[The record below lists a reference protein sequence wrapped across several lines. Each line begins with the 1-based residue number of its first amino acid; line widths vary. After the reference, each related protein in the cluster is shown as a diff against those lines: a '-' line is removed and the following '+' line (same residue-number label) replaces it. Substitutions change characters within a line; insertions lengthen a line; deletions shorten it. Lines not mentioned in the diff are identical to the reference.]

1 MMPAVDSYP
10 EDTDRRQGISKVVEM
25 GIAAVPGIGGP
36 LQIAFQEAAGRR
48 LTERRARWLNE
59 LAEKVHRLESQ
70 IGDFDHLL
78 DQDTFVDAVTTASQ
92 IADRTSRAG
101 KLELLRN
108 AVVNSVLPDAPNND
122 TQQLFFDMLDRFTPT
137 HVRLL
142 KLLSNP
148 PGWFARHHIDRPNVM
163 MGGKSVIV
171 EAGMPELASRKDLI
185 DRYAAALSD
194 AGLIAQSLSGMMSEA
209 GLWAAATTPLAADFL
224 AFVADPE
231 GDAAA

>member
-1 MMPAVDSYP
+1 MDSYP
-10 EDTDRRQGISKVVEM
+10 EDTDRRQGITKVVEM
-25 GIAAVPGIGGP
+25 GIAAVPGVGGP

-48 LTERRARWLNE
+48 LIERRTQWLND
-59 LAEKVHRLESQ
+59 LAEKVHRLESH

-78 DQDTFVDAVTTASQ
+78 DQDTFMDAVTTASQ

-108 AVVNSVLPDAPNND
+108 AVVNSVLPGAPDDD

-142 KLLSNP
+142 KLLCDP
-148 PGWFARHHIDRPNVM
+148 PGWFSRHNLTKPNVM
-163 MGGKSVIV
+163 MGGKSVII

-185 DRYAAALSD
+185 DRYAAALSN
-194 AGLIAQSLSGMMSEA
+194 AGLIAQSLSGLMSEA

-231 GDAAA
+231 GDAAG

>member
-1 MMPAVDSYP
+1 MDSYP
-10 EDTDRRQGISKVVEM
+10 EDTDRRQGITKVVEM
-25 GIAAVPGIGGP
+25 GIAAVPGVGGP

-48 LTERRARWLNE
+48 LIERRTQWLND
-59 LAEKVHRLESQ
+59 LAEKVHRLESH

-78 DQDTFVDAVTTASQ
+78 DQDTFMDAVTTASQ

-108 AVVNSVLPDAPNND
+108 AVVNSVLPGAPDDD

-142 KLLSNP
+142 KLLSDP
-148 PGWFARHHIDRPNVM
+148 PGWFSRHNLTKPNVM
-163 MGGKSVIV
+163 MGGKSVII

-185 DRYAAALSD
+185 DRYAAALSN
-194 AGLIAQSLSGMMSEA
+194 AGLIAQSLSGLMSEA

-231 GDAAA
+231 GDAAG